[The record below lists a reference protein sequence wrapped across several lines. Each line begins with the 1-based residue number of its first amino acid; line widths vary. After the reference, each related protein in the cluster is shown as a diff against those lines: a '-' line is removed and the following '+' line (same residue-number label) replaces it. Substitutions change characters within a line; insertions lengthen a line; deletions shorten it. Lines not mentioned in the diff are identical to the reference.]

1 MTILGDKIVGLTAG
15 APHLAAVCV
24 MLAAGMSLSACGG
37 AADAA
42 GNAGTPPMSRS
53 TSAEPPPEPSAEP
66 PAVPPVGGY
75 EGWWNATPASG
86 SAAGLPQETVAI
98 NTRTNMVVDA
108 FSRRIND
115 ARRSTLI
122 TDVPYTVVPDPAWP
136 ADSVVIIDTATHRVI
151 EHFRVDRNGEPR
163 R

>member
-42 GNAGTPPMSRS
+42 GNAGTPPMPRS
-53 TSAEPPPEPSAEP
+53 TSAEP

-98 NTRTNMVVDA
+98 NTRTNVVVDA

-115 ARRSTLI
+115 AGRSTLI

>member
-1 MTILGDKIVGLTAG
+1 MLGDITVRLTAR
-15 APHLAAVCV
+15 APHLATVCL
-24 MLAAGMSLSACGG
+24 MLAAGVSLSACGG

-42 GNAGTPPMSRS
+42 GTAGNPPVYRS
-53 TSAEPPPEPSAEP
+53 TSAEP

-98 NTRTNMVVDA
+98 NTRTNVVVDA

-115 ARRSTLI
+115 AGRPTLI
-122 TDVPYTVVPDPAWP
+122 TDVPYTVVPDPSWP
-136 ADSVVIIDTATHRVI
+136 ADSVVIIDTATNRVI
-151 EHFRVDRNGEPR
+151 EHFRVDLQGEPLR
-163 R
+163 

>member
-1 MTILGDKIVGLTAG
+1 
-15 APHLAAVCV
+15 
-24 MLAAGMSLSACGG
+24 
-37 AADAA
+37 
-42 GNAGTPPMSRS
+42 MSRS
-53 TSAEPPPEPSAEP
+53 TSAEP

-86 SAAGLPQETVAI
+86 SSAELPQETVAI

-115 ARRSTLI
+115 AGRSTLI
-122 TDVPYTVVPDPAWP
+122 MDVPYTVVPDPAWP